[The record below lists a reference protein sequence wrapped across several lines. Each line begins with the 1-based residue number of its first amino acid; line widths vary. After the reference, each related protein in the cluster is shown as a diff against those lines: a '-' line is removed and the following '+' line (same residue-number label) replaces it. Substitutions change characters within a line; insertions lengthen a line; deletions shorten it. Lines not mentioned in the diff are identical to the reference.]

1 MRVGFLEVMST
12 ITYVMTAS
20 NTARG
25 PTQPENETLNDEL
38 PQRETKHE
46 ISSLSDRRA
55 ELCHSSVAF
64 FTNKSKP
71 KLANGLVC
79 CESLE
84 SERHQVSTASSQY
97 AR

>member
-12 ITYVMTAS
+12 ITYVVTAS
-20 NTARG
+20 NTTRD
-25 PTQPENETLNDEL
+25 PTTPANETSNEEL

-46 ISSLSDRRA
+46 ISSLSAKRA

-71 KLANGLVC
+71 KFANGLVC
-79 CESLE
+79 CGSLE
-84 SERHQVSTASSQY
+84 NPRHHVSTASSQ
-97 AR
+97 